1 MRGSVSG
8 DSWISCT
15 ASFSTMIGFSGAL
28 PKYGPYT
35 LENLGL
41 RGRYPIQTPHLLLV
55 KECPWATP
63 VKTIAVSLA
72 LQSQFELHTFLEQ
85 AFKFLCPF
93 LGVCE
98 GVQLDVRFYSLRNIV
113 TSLVKRVPLERCCCE
128 ACGRTPM
135 LSNVRWS

>member
-1 MRGSVSG
+1 
-8 DSWISCT
+8 
-15 ASFSTMIGFSGAL
+15 MIGFSGAL

-113 TSLVKRVPLERCCCE
+113 TSLWRDVVARLVEERQCCQT
-128 ACGRTPM
+128 CGGASAVSTELLVGRF
-135 LSNVRWS
+135 N